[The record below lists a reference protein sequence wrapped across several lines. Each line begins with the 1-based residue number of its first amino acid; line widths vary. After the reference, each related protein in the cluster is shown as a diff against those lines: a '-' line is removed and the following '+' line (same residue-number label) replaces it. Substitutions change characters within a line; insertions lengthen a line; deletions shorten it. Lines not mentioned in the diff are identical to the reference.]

1 MESKNFNVYFFLF
14 TLVCIS
20 ILAVFIFKPFFIAIA
35 LAAILAVVFQKPFNF
50 FLRITGNRQKI
61 SALIISFLGIIIFGV
76 LFFGVI
82 SLVVKEVSVLYH
94 NLYNQNYVDSLVQ
107 GVNSNPILKSLGTDN
122 LINKETIGKSIS
134 DLSQGVFSILQKTYE
149 SIANFI
155 LMGIVMFFTLYY
167 FLIDGKELVRKAM
180 YISPLRDTHERM
192 LIDKFVSMS
201 SATLKGSLIT
211 GIVQGIAGGLLF
223 AAVGIPSAVI
233 WGIVMMFFSL
243 IPMFGTSLIWLPAGI
258 IMLFLGNIWQGVVIL
273 TVGVSVVS
281 VIDNLLRPKLVG
293 KDSQMNPL
301 LVFFSMLGG
310 INIFGFLGFIIGP
323 IIVAL
328 ALTLWDIY
336 AVEFKS
342 QLKKYNA

>member
-50 FLRITGNRQKI
+50 FLRITGNRQRI
-61 SALIISFLGIIIFGV
+61 SAFIISFLGIIIFGA

-94 NLYNQNYVDSLVQ
+94 NLYNQNYIDSLVQ
-107 GVNSNPILKSLGTDN
+107 GVNSNPILKSLGADN

-134 DLSQGVFSILQKTYE
+134 DLSQGAFSILQKTYE

-155 LMGIVMFFTLYY
+155 LLGIVMFFTLYY

-180 YISPLRDTHERM
+180 YISPLRDTHEKM
-192 LIDKFVSMS
+192 LIDKFISMS

-258 IMLFLGNIWQGVVIL
+258 IMLFWNIWQGVVIL
-273 TVGVSVVS
+273 VVGVSVVS

-301 LVFFSMLGG
+301 LVFFAMLGG